1 MTMRSPNLLPALRE
15 LPGGNDGA
23 HQSFREIMTGLVST
37 DRAMYAAE
45 FASAVSVGMWYVFG
59 DDASRTDTIL
69 RTDFPGTEIND
80 SYLQTAYERT
90 DLFDSDVPDMNV
102 VERWRQALASG
113 EDSKE
118 DFLDDLKGIVAEFNA
133 RDQFNQQGYNPE
145 LAADHYQRGWDLHGT
160 NPDGEYVQIQVKTGV
175 SEAQFDRTIEAM
187 QETDY
192 PFAVGSEINTHISEN
207 ARELVDR
214 LTDIGPDAALV
225 EGTNDALTTLSAN
238 MGIDVPDSIVE
249 IAPFAGAIFAGARL
263 VYSVIKTEG
272 EFKAVDRTA
281 RNKIQ
286 VVQSLTL
293 MSRMGINTV
302 LATVGGAGGAAAG
315 SAVPFVGNLVGGIVG
330 TLGGA
335 GLGMYLNR
343 HLQPRMLDLAL
354 NITGLGHDDLFYYKN
369 KVHIDEVAV
378 SFREAAG
385 KLAAPPRLP
394 ALPAPA

>member
-45 FASAVSVGMWYVFG
+45 FASVVSVGMWYVFG

-80 SYLQTAYERT
+80 SYLQAAYERT

-133 RDQFNQQGYNPE
+133 RDQFNQQGYNLE
-145 LAADHYQRGWDLHGT
+145 LAADRYQRGWDLHGT

-249 IAPFAGAIFAGARL
+249 IVPFAGAIFAGARL

-302 LATVGGAGGAAAG
+302 LATVGGAGGVAAG

-369 KVHIDEVAV
+369 KVRIDEVAL
-378 SFREAAG
+378 SFRQTAG
-385 KLAAPPRLP
+385 QLE
-394 ALPAPA
+394 